1 MCKLPGPGMKRG
13 AHMTPASSLWLQ
25 LWVPIGLARQSIK
38 RDSLPLQATLSSST
52 GPVPWPYPALV
63 IGVAAV
69 MYYMYTPSK
78 IIQAIKKNQ

>member
-1 MCKLPGPGMKRG
+1 
-13 AHMTPASSLWLQ
+13 MTPASSLWLQ

-69 MYYMYTPSK
+69 MYYTKQNNSSNKKINNRFLTPWRK
-78 IIQAIKKNQ
+78 P